1 MGQRGPAPLPANVH
15 RLGGNASK
23 LSAARL
29 LDGVN
34 PDVEIPDF
42 PLKLLADAKKEWLR
56 LTPHLEKLGL
66 ISQLDR
72 AAFALYC
79 QEWARW
85 LWAEREIAKMNKLDK
100 VDGDAGLV
108 WDTPSGYKQM
118 SVLLMISNRASA
130 NFMKA
135 AAEFGLTPSARAR
148 VKASEGELNQQGGL
162 PGVEPKPDLPKVGW
176 DGV

>member
-42 PLKLLADAKKEWLR
+42 PTKLSADAKKEWLR
-56 LTPHLEKLGL
+56 ITPHLEKLGL

-72 AAFALYC
+72 SVLTLYC

-85 LWAEREIAKMNKLDK
+85 LWAEREIGRLNKLDTI
-100 VDGDAGLV
+100 DGDAGLV
-108 WDTPSGYKQM
+108 LDTPSGYKQM
-118 SVLLMISNRASA
+118 SVLLSISHRASEK
-130 NFMKA
+130 FMKA
-135 AAEFGLTPSARAR
+135 GARFAMTPADR
-148 VKASEGELNQQGGL
+148 VGMQASEGEFNQQGGL